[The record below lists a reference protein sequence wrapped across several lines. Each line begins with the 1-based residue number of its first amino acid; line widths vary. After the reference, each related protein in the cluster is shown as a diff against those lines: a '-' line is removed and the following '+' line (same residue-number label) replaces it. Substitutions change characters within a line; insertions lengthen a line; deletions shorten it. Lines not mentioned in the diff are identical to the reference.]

1 MPRTPTY
8 PRAAST
14 AETLP
19 RSTAASAST
28 AQPLSAD
35 GMAEKIV
42 KYVPAEVLAFYAPAY
57 ALIPEGDLLLR
68 RIVLGAGLIGTVVYL
83 LAARPKSAGPPA
95 YFYVLAAIA
104 FLAWAVGV
112 SDVGVQLLGLS
123 PAASKVLFA
132 VGVFLIPGIDEALTR
147 FLPQPLVASG

>member
-8 PRAAST
+8 PRAAPTAAST

-19 RSTAASAST
+19 RSTTASASA
-28 AQPLSAD
+28 AQLLSAD

-68 RIVLGAGLIGTVVYL
+68 RIVLGAGLMGTVVYL

-104 FLAWAVGV
+104 FLAWAIGV

-123 PAASKVLFA
+123 SAASKVLFA

-147 FLPQPLVASG
+147 FLPPPR